1 MVFDLQRVKSVGLEE
16 ALRQIPAGVMV
27 VEASSGRILFANR
40 EAQENSARLLGRSIP
55 SELEDLPD
63 DLH

>member
-1 MVFDLQRVKSVGLEE
+1 MLDRQQIERIGLEE
-16 ALRQIPAGVMV
+16 ALRRMPAGVMV

-55 SELEDLPD
+55 SELED
-63 DLH
+63 